1 MPRKARI
8 DAPGALHHI
17 IARGIARRKVFDD
30 NADRDF
36 FVDRLGLILSD
47 TSTQCFAWALIPN
60 HFHLLLKTGA
70 TPIATVMKR
79 LLTGYAMHYNRRHKR
94 SGHLFQNRYK
104 SILCQEDAYL
114 LELVRYIHLNPIR
127 AKLVDDMKGL
137 DNFPHG
143 GHSALMGK
151 TTVAFQNESYI
162 LGLFGDKVSP
172 ARRRYRAFVEKG
184 IADGKRPEL
193 TGGGLI
199 RSVGGWAAAKALRRA
214 NALQKGDERIL
225 GDGDFVDAVL
235 SEANE
240 AYERKYRL
248 KAKGIDVDIVAQR
261 AAQIVGIEPSQV
273 WASGKQPKVVQ
284 ARSLLCYWATS
295 ELGVSQAWLSK
306 RLKFSQPAI
315 SLSVARGRAITIKY
329 NYRIENL

>member
-1 MPRKARI
+1 
-8 DAPGALHHI
+8 
-17 IARGIARRKVFDD
+17 
-30 NADRDF
+30 
-36 FVDRLGLILSD
+36 
-47 TSTQCFAWALIPN
+47 
-60 HFHLLLKTGA
+60 LLLKTES

-114 LELVRYIHLNPIR
+114 LELVRYIHLNHIR
-127 AKLVDDMKGL
+127 AKLVEDMRAL
-137 DNFPHG
+137 DKYRYG

-151 TTVAFQNESYI
+151 TTVAFQNENYI

-172 ARRRYRAFVEKG
+172 ARRKYRAFVEKG

-235 SEANE
+235 SEAKE

-248 KAKGIDVDIVAQR
+248 KAKGIDIDAVANR
-261 AAQIVGIEPSQV
+261 AAQIIGVEPSQV
-273 WASGKQPKVVQ
+273 WTTGKQPKVVQ

-295 ELGVSQAWLSK
+295 ELGVPQEWLSK
-306 RLKFSQPAI
+306 QLKLSQPAI
-315 SLSVARGRAITIKY
+315 SLSVARGRAIALKY
-329 NYRIENL
+329 NYEIGNL